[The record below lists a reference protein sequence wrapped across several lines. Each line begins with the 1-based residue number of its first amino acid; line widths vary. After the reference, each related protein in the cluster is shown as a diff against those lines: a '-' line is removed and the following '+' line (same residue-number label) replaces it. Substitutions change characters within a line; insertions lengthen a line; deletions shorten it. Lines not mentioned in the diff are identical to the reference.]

1 MFGSATV
8 FQVFFLI
15 LPKNSLVGP
24 TPPPK
29 MCRPNLYRL
38 VGGTA
43 QTGVGTA
50 EGVGRQMAGGNG
62 TLSSI
67 GAALG
72 SLSAS
77 RS

>member
-1 MFGSATV
+1 
-8 FQVFFLI
+8 
-15 LPKNSLVGP
+15 
-24 TPPPK
+24 

-43 QTGVGTA
+43 QTGGGTA

-62 TLSSI
+62 TLFSI